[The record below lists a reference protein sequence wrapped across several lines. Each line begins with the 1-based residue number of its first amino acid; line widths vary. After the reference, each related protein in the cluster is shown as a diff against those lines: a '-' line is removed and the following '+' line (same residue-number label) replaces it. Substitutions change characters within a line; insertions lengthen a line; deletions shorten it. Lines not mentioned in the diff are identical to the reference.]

1 MIILRILFNGIIMA
15 AELAAIFAVSWLG
28 YRHPYL
34 FAGLTALLGFLLG
47 TRLEIAR
54 LRNELNFYFGRT
66 VARASL
72 GVALVAASE
81 ATVKAFVAGLVAL
94 LMFSGTDQTRLLY
107 TAIVFGVVLYAGSA
121 ILRRLTISFAAV
133 PSRWGFFR
141 LAPPLGLLF
150 SLGLSLLVMAKLLP
164 QPSLTDI
171 VTHAFAGM
179 AAVPSID
186 QVSELLYLVKQ
197 YVDNFILLV
206 LTGLVGER
214 LALALGIVLSVNALS
229 GFVIAVY
236 AVVIAGVVYRLEEW
250 NG

>member
-171 VTHAFAGM
+171 VTHAFAGNCER
-179 AAVPSID
+179 A
-186 QVSELLYLVKQ
+186 KHR
-197 YVDNFILLV
+197 
-206 LTGLVGER
+206 GENLNR
-214 LALALGIVLSVNALS
+214 RGKDHFEERRA
-229 GFVIAVY
+229 
-236 AVVIAGVVYRLEEW
+236 AGVHRSGREKIHRGGAKMHDER
-250 NG
+250 